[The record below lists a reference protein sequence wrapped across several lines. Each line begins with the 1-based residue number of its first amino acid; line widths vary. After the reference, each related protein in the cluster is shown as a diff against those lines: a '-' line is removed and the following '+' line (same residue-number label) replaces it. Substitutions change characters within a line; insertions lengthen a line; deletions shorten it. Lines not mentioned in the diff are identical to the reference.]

1 MRYAV
6 HFWDKNVAAK
16 VVDEESAGIILKA
29 KAEGGMFE
37 LGGGFFEGSAV
48 WAVIPQKK
56 DLPLAQIEALNGKPA
71 SKEVIE
77 RVTKELRKKG
87 FLRPTR
93 ECPAE

>member
-1 MRYAV
+1 
-6 HFWDKNVAAK
+6 
-16 VVDEESAGIILKA
+16 
-29 KAEGGMFE
+29 MFE

-56 DLPLAQIEALNGKPA
+56 DLPLAQIEAPNGKPA